1 MSFALVIGFR
11 LYLWPSDLSS
21 FSIEMLHEYL
31 FLFVGMTLLYLV
43 GVCDDL
49 VGVGYRYKFIVQVVS
64 ALLLVLSGN
73 WLDTLGGLFGIYSV
87 PALLGVPVT
96 VFAVVYVT
104 NAINLIDGIDGLAS
118 GFVLYRLIGLE
129 RVLFSFKI
137 NVFMPCSLSVRW
149 ESSCLSGATM
159 SLAMPT
165 AGISSSWA
173 MLGV

>member
-1 MSFALVIGFR
+1 
-11 LYLWPSDLSS
+11 
-21 FSIEMLHEYL
+21 MLHEYL

-49 VGVGYRYKFIVQVVS
+49 VGVGYRYKFVVQVVS

-73 WLDTLGGLFGIYSV
+73 WFDSLGGLFGIYSV

-118 GFVLYRLIGLE
+118 GLCCIA
-129 RVLFSFKI
+129 
-137 NVFMPCSLSVRW
+137 LSV
-149 ESSCLSGATM
+149 LSVVFSTQSQYIYAL
-159 SLAMPT
+159 LALCT
-165 AGISSSWA
+165 
-173 MLGV
+173 LGVLVPFWCYNVLW